1 MIALKFRM
9 TLMLAGAAALLA
21 APVYADTDKN
31 LDKPATD
38 AADLRGT
45 QWSTVITRAGG
56 GHVLGNPDA
65 AVKIKEYVSY
75 TCPHCATFA
84 RQGEPAIKLYYV
96 PTGRVS
102 LEVRHVIRD
111 PIDWTAAVLTN
122 CGEPSK
128 FAQNHALFMGEQP
141 KWLEE
146 ARKATPGQ
154 KQRWS
159 NPNRTLA
166 RKAIASDLGFE
177 ELMERRGY
185 SRTEIDRCLSDNDAA
200 TTLVIQSMEEAKAMN
215 VSGTPSFAI
224 DGTLLE
230 GTHSW
235 QPLQM
240 QIDTAI
246 KAKRAQ

>member
-1 MIALKFRM
+1 
-9 TLMLAGAAALLA
+9 MLAGVAVFGTAIIA
-21 APVYADTDKN
+21 APAFADAEKSKN
-31 LDKPATD
+31 ASDLKR
-38 AADLRGT
+38 AD
-45 QWSTVITRAGG
+45 WSTFAARKDGG
-56 GHVLGNPDA
+56 NILGNPDA

-84 RQGEPAIKLYYV
+84 RQGDPVLKLYYL
-96 PTGRVS
+96 PTGDVS
-102 LEVRHVIRD
+102 VEVRHIIRD

-122 CGEPSK
+122 CGEPEK
-128 FAQNHALFMGEQP
+128 FAQNHSLFMGAQP

-146 ARKATPGQ
+146 ARKATTVQ

-159 NPNRTLA
+159 NPNRTAA
-166 RKAIASDLGFE
+166 RQAIASDLGFE
-177 ELMERRGY
+177 ELMESRGY
-185 SRTEIDRCLSDNDAA
+185 SRVEIARCLADNETA
-200 TTLVIQSMEEAKAMN
+200 TTLVIQSMEEAKRMG

-240 QIDTAI
+240 QIDKALT
-246 KAKRAQ
+246 AKRDQ